1 MTAEEIRT
9 RISETPG
16 ALQFLRRIVRHAASK
31 EQIPPRIVL
40 GNETNDKALLALF
53 NRILSG
59 RCFIEKGKY
68 IVKLPESMRPVSY
81 WRPLIEAIGTE
92 QTPNPAAIATKLA
105 SDTVKRLKLMYP
117 DERALIDTLD
127 NDGTVRRFVGADQ
140 AKAAQYLKIFETYT
154 TLNRDACITLSQLG
168 SDVFNDSKVLRSGAL
183 LAQLDKILR
192 TAYDQPDIS
201 ATELHTIC
209 GIVDNPYTS
218 HVVIFA
224 PFSYVTDDGGEY
236 DHPKRLFEHGQA
248 VVLPWETVKTIRTIK
263 LPAPLKLV
271 TSENA
276 APFHN
281 LVRQGIPCL
290 YTEGYPNT
298 SVRVLLRRISEA
310 DGSIEH
316 FGDTDLDGYRI
327 AEQLSR
333 VITLES
339 LYNADKVASLPH
351 KKLTEAQT
359 QRLTAFINQHPDF
372 RFIKELRH
380 TLLFGWVEQEC
391 SGWI

>member
-9 RISETPG
+9 RISEIPD
-16 ALQFLRRIVRHAASK
+16 AERFLRRIVRHAKSEK
-31 EQIPPRIVL
+31 PVPPRIVL
-40 GNETNDKALLALF
+40 GNETNDKALLTLF

-59 RCFIEKGKY
+59 RCFVEKGKY
-68 IVKLPESMRPVSY
+68 IVKLPESMRSASY
-81 WRPLIEAIGTE
+81 WRPLIAAIGTE
-92 QTPNPAAIATKLA
+92 PTSNTAAIATKLA
-105 SDTVKRLKLMYP
+105 SDTIKRLKLMYP

-140 AKAAQYLKIFETYT
+140 AKAAQYLKVFETYT
-154 TLNRDACITLSQLG
+154 ALNRDACTTLSQLG
-168 SDVFNDSKVLRSGAL
+168 SDVFNDSKALRSGAL

-192 TAYDQPDIS
+192 TAYDQPDLS

-236 DHPKRLFEHGQA
+236 NHPKKLFEHGQA
-248 VVLPWETVKTIRTIK
+248 VVLPWETVKTIRTIQS
-263 LPAPLKLV
+263 PAPLKLV

-281 LVRQGIPCL
+281 LVRQGVPCL

-298 SVRVLLRRISEA
+298 SVRVLLRRIAEA
-310 DGSIEH
+310 GGSIEH

-333 VITLES
+333 IITLES
-339 LYNADKVASLPH
+339 LYNADKVAALPH
-351 KKLTEAQT
+351 KKLTGPQAE
-359 QRLTAFINQHPDF
+359 RLTAFINQHPNF
-372 RFIKELRH
+372 RFIEALQH
-380 TLLFGWVEQEC
+380 TLQFGWVEQEC
-391 SGWI
+391 SGWM